1 MGNNAAIDLQF
12 FESRFED
19 LIKNLS
25 ASNNVLVQ
33 FFGELNQEIISSLE
47 GKVEGSIIEQ
57 SVSKGPLRKIFFIAV
72 ETLQNMLIH
81 GHKNLNGEQRSF
93 FILTK
98 NNSSVEL
105 YSANLISNKSV
116 PILEKQIDTIN
127 DFEDSA
133 TLKAYYMEHLE
144 NNQISEKGGAG
155 LGFIT
160 IVMKSGNKL
169 KVDFSKIDENY
180 SMFLLNSTVN
190 LE

>member
-1 MGNNAAIDLQF
+1 MENNAAIDLQF

-33 FFGELNQEIISSLE
+33 HFGELNQEIISSLE
-47 GKVEGSIIEQ
+47 GKVESSIIEQ
-57 SVSKGPLRKIFFIAV
+57 AVSKGPLRKIFFIAV

-98 NNSSVEL
+98 NNSNVGL

-127 DFEDSA
+127 DFEDSVA
-133 TLKAYYMEHLE
+133 LKAYYMEHLE

-160 IVMKSGNKL
+160 IAMKSGNKL

>member
-1 MGNNAAIDLQF
+1 MENNAAIDLQF

-33 FFGELNQEIISSLE
+33 HFGELNQEIISSLE
-47 GKVEGSIIEQ
+47 GKVESSIIEQ
-57 SVSKGPLRKIFFIAV
+57 AVSKGPLRKIFFIAV

-98 NNSSVEL
+98 NNSSVGL

-133 TLKAYYMEHLE
+133 ALKAYYMEHLE

-160 IVMKSGNKL
+160 IAMKSGNKL
-169 KVDFSKIDENY
+169 KVDFSKIDDNY

>member
-1 MGNNAAIDLQF
+1 LENNSAIDFLF
-12 FESRFED
+12 FESNYKD
-19 LIKNLS
+19 LINSLS
-25 ASNNVLVQ
+25 ASNNILVHY
-33 FFGELNQEIISSLE
+33 FGELNQEIISTLE
-47 GKVEGSIIEQ
+47 GKVESSIIEQ
-57 SVSKGPLRKIFFIAV
+57 AIPKGPLRKIFFIAV

-98 NNSSVEL
+98 NASSVSL

-127 DFEDSA
+127 DFEDS
-133 TLKAYYMEHLE
+133 TKLKAYYMEHLE

-160 IVMKSGNKL
+160 IAMKSGNKL
-169 KVDFSKIDENY
+169 KVNFSKIDENY
-180 SMFLLNSTVN
+180 SMFLLCSSVN

>member
-1 MGNNAAIDLQF
+1 LENNAAIDLQF

-19 LIKNLS
+19 LLKNLS

-33 FFGELNQEIISSLE
+33 YFGELNQEIISSLE
-47 GKVEGSIIEQ
+47 GKVETSIIEQ
-57 SVSKGPLRKIFFIAV
+57 SISKGPLRKIFFIAV

-81 GHKNLNGEQRSF
+81 GHKNLNGVQRSF

-98 NNSSVEL
+98 NNSCVGL

-127 DFEDSA
+127 DFEDPA
-133 TLKAYYMEHLE
+133 ALKSYYMEHLE

-160 IVMKSGNKL
+160 IAMKSGNKL
-169 KVDFSKIDENY
+169 KIDFSKIDENY

-190 LE
+190 IE

>member
-1 MGNNAAIDLQF
+1 LENNAAIDLQF

-33 FFGELNQEIISSLE
+33 HFGELNQEIISSLE
-47 GKVEGSIIEQ
+47 GKVESSIIEQ
-57 SVSKGPLRKIFFIAV
+57 AVSKGPLRKIFFIAV

-98 NNSSVEL
+98 NNSSVGL

-133 TLKAYYMEHLE
+133 ALKAYYMEHLE

-160 IVMKSGNKL
+160 IAMKSGNKL
-169 KVDFSKIDENY
+169 KVEFSKIDDNY

>member
-1 MGNNAAIDLQF
+1 LENNAAIDLQF

-33 FFGELNQEIISSLE
+33 HFGELNQEIISSLE
-47 GKVEGSIIEQ
+47 GKVESSIIEQ
-57 SVSKGPLRKIFFIAV
+57 AVSKGPLRKIFFIAV

-98 NNSSVEL
+98 NNSSVGL

-133 TLKAYYMEHLE
+133 ALKAYYMEHLE

-160 IVMKSGNKL
+160 IAMKSGNKL
-169 KVDFSKIDENY
+169 KVDFSKIDDNY

>member
-1 MGNNAAIDLQF
+1 LENNSSIDLQF

-19 LIKNLS
+19 LVKNLS
-25 ASNNVLVQ
+25 TSNNVLVQ
-33 FFGELNQEIISSLE
+33 YFGELNQEIISSLE
-47 GKVEGSIIEQ
+47 GKVESSIIEQ

-98 NNSSVEL
+98 NNSSVGL

-127 DFEDSA
+127 DFEDPA
-133 TLKAYYMEHLE
+133 ALKSYYMEHLE

-160 IVMKSGNKL
+160 IAMKSSNKL
-169 KVDFSKIDENY
+169 KIDFSKIDDNY

-190 LE
+190 IE

>member
-1 MGNNAAIDLQF
+1 MENNSAIDFLF
-12 FESRFED
+12 FESNYKD
-19 LIKNLS
+19 LINSLS
-25 ASNNVLVQ
+25 ASNNILVHY
-33 FFGELNQEIISSLE
+33 FGELNQEIISTLE
-47 GKVEGSIIEQ
+47 GKVESSIIEQ
-57 SVSKGPLRKIFFIAV
+57 AIPKGPLRKIFFIAV

-98 NNSSVEL
+98 NASSVSL

-127 DFEDSA
+127 DFEDS
-133 TLKAYYMEHLE
+133 TKLKAYYMEHLE

-160 IVMKSGNKL
+160 IAMKSGNKL
-169 KVDFSKIDENY
+169 KVNFSKIDENY
-180 SMFLLNSTVN
+180 SMFLLCSSVN